1 MIIGVQHSML
11 RDQYQWWDET
21 TIIRSLVIKNCKKK
35 LHWKLNEVKA
45 ESVEGHAALSR
56 NSVLISYFTVKVVI
70 YTDGSVCV
78 FYGQTIRVGIKY
90 TFALFSTKRLDYLSL
105 KRGGIFWGFKL
116 IA

>member
-1 MIIGVQHSML
+1 M
-11 RDQYQWWDET
+11 
-21 TIIRSLVIKNCKKK
+21 K
-35 LHWKLNEVKA
+35 WKLKV
-45 ESVEGHAALSR
+45 SR
-56 NSVLISYFTVKVVI
+56 DMQLYHKTVFWSLSYFTVKVVI